1 MTSDLLP
8 CPFCGGLYV
17 EVTSGFHEYWVVCK
31 DCAGSSRMCGTR
43 ELAVTAW
50 NTRPAPALPEIVAT
64 AKAWVAAEKTCDEY
78 CFHSVAQRAYARA
91 RFFSLVAAHAAEVAK
106 VLEPYAKAADP
117 TGAVPDDWTLNSHT
131 GILHRDLRAAAD
143 LRRRVTAAPHEKR
156 EG

>member
-91 RFFSLVAAHAAEVAK
+91 RFFSLIAAHAADVAK
-106 VLEPYAKAADP
+106 VLEPFAMIIEKIKKQQSLVQD
-117 TGAVPDDWTLNSHT
+117 GVPVSASAHISKFQRSPQATF
-131 GILHRDLRAAAD
+131 
-143 LRRRVTAAPHEKR
+143 APPPICAGE
-156 EG
+156 